1 MLFRSLCRHA
11 EIGANSYLLDTGN
24 ARVVLDAGLHPK
36 HDGPEAIPRYDLL
49 EEGSIDSVVI
59 THAHLDHI
67 GSLPVLLH
75 RQPQA
80 KAFFSPAAAELGTA
94 LKSRGMV
101 LALAES
107 CTGGWTAQCIT
118 AVAGSSAWFD
128 RGFVTYSNAAKQ
140 EMLGVPADTIN
151 SYGAVSPETARA
163 MALGALRYS
172 RADIAAAIT
181 GIAGPDGGSADKP
194 VGTVCLAWA
203 TRNGRILDVVE
214 RFSGDREDVRRQSV
228 NTALSGL
235 LQLTLNLDL

>member
-1 MLFRSLCRHA
+1 MADNDDLVSL
-11 EIGANSYLLDTGN
+11 
-24 ARVVLDAGLHPK
+24 
-36 HDGPEAIPRYDLL
+36 
-49 EEGSIDSVVI
+49 
-59 THAHLDHI
+59 
-67 GSLPVLLH
+67 
-75 RQPQA
+75 
-80 KAFFSPAAAELGTA
+80 AAELGTA
-94 LKSRGMV
+94 LKSRGLV

-107 CTGGWTAQCIT
+107 CTGGWAAQCIT

-163 MALGALRYS
+163 MAHGALRYS

>member
-1 MLFRSLCRHA
+1 M
-11 EIGANSYLLDTGN
+11 
-24 ARVVLDAGLHPK
+24 AG
-36 HDGPEAIPRYDLL
+36 DDDLVNL
-49 EEGSIDSVVI
+49 
-59 THAHLDHI
+59 
-67 GSLPVLLH
+67 
-75 RQPQA
+75 
-80 KAFFSPAAAELGTA
+80 AAELGAA
-94 LKSRGMV
+94 LKSRGLM

-107 CTGGWTAQCIT
+107 CTGGWAAQCIT

-128 RGFVTYSNAAKQ
+128 RGFVTYSNAAKE